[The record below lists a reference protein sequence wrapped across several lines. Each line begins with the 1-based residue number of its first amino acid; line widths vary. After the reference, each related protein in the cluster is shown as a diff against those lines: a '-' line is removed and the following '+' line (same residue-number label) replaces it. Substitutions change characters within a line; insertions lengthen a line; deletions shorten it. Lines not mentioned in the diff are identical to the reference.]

1 MEVIYEILYK
11 NGKEDVITQRVTED
25 NVSEIEKVNNTF
37 KYCMGADSD
46 GLVTFGDGT
55 IAGYMVRVA
64 DVSRVKISTR
74 ED

>member
-11 NGKEDVITQRVTED
+11 NGKEDVITQRVTEE
-25 NVSEIEKVNNTF
+25 NASKIEEVNNTF
-37 KYCMGADSD
+37 KTCMRAGMD

-55 IAGYMVRVA
+55 STGYMVMVG
-64 DVSRVKISTR
+64 DVIRVKTSVR

>member
-11 NGKEDVITQRVTED
+11 NGKEDVITQRFDED
-25 NVSEIEKVNNTF
+25 DIIDIKETNEFIKKCIRDEGIGVLTI
-37 KYCMGADSD
+37 
-46 GLVTFGDGT
+46 GDGK
-55 IAGYMVRVA
+55 IDGYMVRVA